1 MVTHL
6 VKHTT
11 PNEGSSPNRV
21 LVSRIMGAIGGKIK
35 PAKSHAEMR
44 YGYEIDPANG
54 DSVIVETTIFP
65 SGKYDA
71 LDFTPSWHG
80 HRFVGWFKNAASPSA
95 TIPNMIGEITDN
107 TSVIYSIK
115 TIYAHWQ
122 LPVVITFDAASN
134 GGSMPDGWSVPYYY
148 AGQPFGALPS
158 PTHESLS
165 FVGWYLNGERLSS
178 MSIVPEGGG
187 VLVAEF
193 SAQSY
198 SIDLNDGSWEL
209 DSSSVVDTTL
219 YDGVYKS
226 ISNTGIDDSMSKLYI
241 DVVGYTS
248 FKILIASNSEDS
260 YDYTIAMEADV
271 DPIDIPYEVPSD
283 HSTSEGVKASTAGEC
298 NEVDPSD
305 PIQYKEVIYS
315 LDGGSHRI
323 CVLYRKDSSDAAGSD
338 CGYLIIPKEQ

>member
-6 VKHTT
+6 VKHITQG
-11 PNEGSSPNRV
+11 EGSSPNRV
-21 LVSRIMGAIGGKIK
+21 LASRIMGAIGGKIK
-35 PAKSHAEMR
+35 PVKSHAEMR
-44 YGYEIDPANG
+44 YEYEIDPANG

-165 FVGWYLNGERLSS
+165 FVGWYLNGEKLSS
-178 MSIVPEGGG
+178 VSIVPEGGG

-193 SAQSY
+193 SAASY
-198 SIDLNDGSWEL
+198 SIDLNGAWML
-209 DSSSVVDTTL
+209 DPSVNPDISL
-219 YDGVYKS
+219 YNGVYKS
-226 ISNTGIDDSMSKLYI
+226 FSNIGIDDSMSKIYI

-248 FKILIASNSEDS
+248 FKILIASNSES
-260 YDYTIAMEADV
+260 NYDYTVAMEADV
-271 DPIDIPYEVPSD
+271 DPIDIPYDDPWGLS
-283 HSTSEGVKASTAGEC
+283 SEGVKASTSAEC
-298 NEVDPSD
+298 NEVDPSS
-305 PIQYKEVIYS
+305 PTQYKEVIYS
-315 LDGGSHRI
+315 LDGGAHRI
-323 CVLYRKDSSDAAGSD
+323 CILYRKDISAESGAD
-338 CGYLIIPKEQ
+338 CGYLIIPKEQEG